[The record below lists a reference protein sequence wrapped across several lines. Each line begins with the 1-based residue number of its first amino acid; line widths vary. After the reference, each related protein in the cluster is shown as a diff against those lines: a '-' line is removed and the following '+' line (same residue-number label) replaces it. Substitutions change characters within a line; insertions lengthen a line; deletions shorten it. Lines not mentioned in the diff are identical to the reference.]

1 MGRVSY
7 WWQLV
12 AAAVIQPAF
21 LLIARP
27 ANLNE
32 QGKKIENEKNAH
44 SKFIPFNPK
53 VCRRCVA
60 AAPPG
65 KIK

>member
-32 QGKKIENEKNAH
+32 
-44 SKFIPFNPK
+44 
-53 VCRRCVA
+53 
-60 AAPPG
+60 
-65 KIK
+65 